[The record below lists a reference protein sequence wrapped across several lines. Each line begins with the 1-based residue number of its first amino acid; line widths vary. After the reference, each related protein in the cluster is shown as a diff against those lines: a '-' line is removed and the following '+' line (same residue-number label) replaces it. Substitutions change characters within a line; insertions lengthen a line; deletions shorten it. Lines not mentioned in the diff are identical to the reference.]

1 MARIMKD
8 DYQKF
13 YNSTNEIRKRQQQV
27 RNERRKQ
34 QRMKSLIATGVIL
47 LSLLVVL
54 IAVVYSIRHFYQKS
68 KSMESATTEEQIYI
82 PDLVGVADKFPE
94 LPISEQFLTMNEY
107 SRPGLA
113 LTDTPRYIVIHY
125 TANPGSSAQNNRDY
139 FENLKDTQQTY
150 ASAQFVI
157 GLEGEIIQC
166 VPCNEMSYC
175 SNSLNEICISIEMC
189 HPDEWGNF
197 NDATYNNCVYLVA
210 HLMNYYHMDMDQL
223 IRHYDVTGKNC
234 PRYFVEHEDRWEVFK
249 GYVEEYRKQFEEEDE
264 QLYQKMLLEEEQQQ
278 NDQQIEDKQIQEEL
292 NTQE

>member
-1 MARIMKD
+1 MKHL
-8 DYQKF
+8 
-13 YNSTNEIRKRQQQV
+13 V
-27 RNERRKQ
+27 
-34 QRMKSLIATGVIL
+34 ATGVVL
-47 LSLLVVL
+47 LSMLLVV
-54 IAVVYSIRHFYQKS
+54 IAIIYTIVHFYKES
-68 KSMESATTEEQIYI
+68 KGAEEATTEEKIYV
-82 PDLVGVADKFPE
+82 PHLEGVKDKFPD
-94 LPISEQFLTMNEY
+94 LPISEQFLTLNEY
-107 SRPGLA
+107 SRPGLS
-113 LTDTPRYIVIHY
+113 LTDTPQYIVIHY
-125 TANPGSSAQNNRDY
+125 TANPGSTAQNNRDY

-166 VPCNEMSYC
+166 VPCDEMAYC

-249 GYVEEYRKQFEEEDE
+249 QFVAQYREEFQEADE
-264 QLYQKMLLEEEQQQ
+264 QLYQRMLLEEEQQEK
-278 NDQQIEDKQIQEEL
+278 DQEEA
-292 NTQE
+292 TIASVEE

>member
-1 MARIMKD
+1 MKQE
-8 DYQKF
+8 YQKF
-13 YNSTNEIRKRQQQV
+13 YNSTNEIRKRQQEV
-27 RNERRKQ
+27 RNERRRR
-34 QRMKSLIATGVIL
+34 QRMQHLITTGIVLFSIL
-47 LSLLVVL
+47 LVL
-54 IAVVYSIRHFYQKS
+54 AFVVYAIRHFYQQGKQR
-68 KSMESATTEEQIYI
+68 EVATTEEKLHI
-82 PDLVGVADKFPE
+82 PDLVGVADKFLD
-94 LPISEQFLTMNEY
+94 LPISEQFLTINEY

-113 LTDTPRYIVIHY
+113 LTDTPQYIVIHY

-139 FENLKDTQQTY
+139 FENLKDTGQTY
-150 ASAQFVI
+150 ASAQFVV

-234 PRYFVEHEDRWEVFK
+234 PRYFVEYEDRWEVFK
-249 GYVEEYRKQFEEEDE
+249 GFVEEYRKKFEEEDMALWE
-264 QLYQKMLLEEEQQQ
+264 QMRLQEAAVETAVEEEPTM
-278 NDQQIEDKQIQEEL
+278 EEL
-292 NTQE
+292 TD

>member
-1 MARIMKD
+1 MKD
-8 DYQKF
+8 DYKKF

-34 QRMKSLIATGVIL
+34 QRMKHLVATGVVL
-47 LSLLVVL
+47 LSMLLVV
-54 IAVVYSIRHFYQKS
+54 IAIIYTIVHFYKES
-68 KSMESATTEEQIYI
+68 KGAEEATTEEKIYV
-82 PDLVGVADKFPE
+82 PHLEGVGDKFSE

-107 SRPGLA
+107 SRPGLS
-113 LTDTPRYIVIHY
+113 LTDTPQYIVIHY
-125 TANPGSSAQNNRDY
+125 TANPGSTAQNNRDY

-166 VPCNEMSYC
+166 VPCDEMAYC

-249 GYVEEYRKQFEEEDE
+249 GYVEKYREQFKEDDE
-264 QLYQKMLLEEEQQQ
+264 QLYQRMLLEEEQR
-278 NDQQIEDKQIQEEL
+278 EKEEQIQEEVT
-292 NTQE
+292 TQE

>member
-1 MARIMKD
+1 MKD
-8 DYQKF
+8 DYKKF
-13 YNSTNEIRKRQQQV
+13 YNSTNEIRKRQQEA
-27 RNERRKQ
+27 RNEKRKK
-34 QRMKSLIATGVIL
+34 QRLQRLMTTGVVL
-47 LSLLVVL
+47 LSILLVVTAIL
-54 IAVVYSIRHFYQKS
+54 YAVMHFYKQSQK
-68 KSMESATTEEQIYI
+68 EEEATTEEKIYV
-82 PDLVGVADKFPE
+82 PDLVGVADIFPD
-94 LPISEQFLTMNEY
+94 LPISEQFLTLNEY

-113 LTDTPRYIVIHY
+113 LTDTPQYIVIHY
-125 TANPGSSAQNNRDY
+125 TANPGSTAQNNRDY

-234 PRYFVEHEDRWEVFK
+234 PRYFVEHEDRWEMFK
-249 GYVEEYRKQFEEEDE
+249 DFVEKYREEFAEEDE
-264 QLYQKMLLEEEQQQ
+264 ELYQNRLLEEEQRKEEEAQQ
-278 NDQQIEDKQIQEEL
+278 NDIDEEIHL
-292 NTQE
+292 E

>member
-1 MARIMKD
+1 MKD
-8 DYQKF
+8 DYKKF

-27 RNERRKQ
+27 RNERRKK
-34 QRMKSLIATGVIL
+34 QRINHLVATGAVL
-47 LSLLVVL
+47 LSMLLVV
-54 IAVVYSIRHFYQKS
+54 IAIIYTIVHFYKES
-68 KSMESATTEEQIYI
+68 KGLEEATTEEKIYV
-82 PDLVGVADKFPE
+82 PHMAGVADKFPD
-94 LPISEQFLTMNEY
+94 LPISEQFLTLNEY
-107 SRPGLA
+107 SRPGLP
-113 LTDTPRYIVIHY
+113 LTDTPQYIVIHY
-125 TANPGSSAQNNRDY
+125 TANPTSTAQNNRDY

-157 GLEGEIIQC
+157 GLDGEIIQC
-166 VPCNEMSYC
+166 VPCNEMAYC

-249 GYVEEYRKQFEEEDE
+249 QFVEQYREEFQEADE
-264 QLYQKMLLEEEQQQ
+264 KLYQRMLLEEEQQEK
-278 NDQQIEDKQIQEEL
+278 DQEEA
-292 NTQE
+292 TITSVEE

>member
-1 MARIMKD
+1 MKD
-8 DYQKF
+8 DYKKF

-34 QRMKSLIATGVIL
+34 QRMKHLVATGVVL
-47 LSLLVVL
+47 LSMLLVV
-54 IAVVYSIRHFYQKS
+54 IAIIYTIVHFYKES
-68 KSMESATTEEQIYI
+68 KGAEEATTEEKIYV
-82 PDLVGVADKFPE
+82 PHLEGVKDKFPDH
-94 LPISEQFLTMNEY
+94 PISEQFLTLNEY
-107 SRPGLA
+107 SRPGLS
-113 LTDTPRYIVIHY
+113 LTDTPQYIVIHY
-125 TANPGSSAQNNRDY
+125 TANPGSTAQNNRDY

-166 VPCNEMSYC
+166 VPCDEMAYC

-249 GYVEEYRKQFEEEDE
+249 QFVAQYREEFQEADE
-264 QLYQKMLLEEEQQQ
+264 QLYQRMLLEEEQQEK
-278 NDQQIEDKQIQEEL
+278 DQEEA
-292 NTQE
+292 TIASVEE